1 MKECPLPHKTRALA
15 LAAAL
20 SVAGSLGATATAGAK
35 LKMPFKCG
43 VKVYGEAR
51 PSHDPAAAIDF
62 NGTGGGDTDLG
73 MPVVAAG
80 RGVITISRYYTENGY
95 GNAIEIRHP
104 SGARTFYAHLK
115 SRRFAV
121 GRHVRQGQRI
131 GRLGKSSARY
141 TFTAH
146 LHYEQRNAAGT
157 AVRARFNGG
166 VAEPYRHMDTPRLMR
181 SGNGC

>member
-1 MKECPLPHKTRALA
+1 LPQKTRVLA
-15 LAAAL
+15 VAAAL

-35 LKMPFKCG
+35 LRMPFKCG

-51 PSHDPAAAIDF
+51 ANHAPSAAIDF

-80 RGVITISRYYTENGY
+80 PGVITVSQYYTSNGY

-115 SRRFAV
+115 SRRFGV
-121 GRHVRQGQRI
+121 GRKVRQGQRI
-131 GRLGKSSARY
+131 GRLGKSSAKY

-157 AVRARFNGG
+157 PVRARFNGRL
-166 VAEPYRHMDTPRLMR
+166 AAPYRNMETPVLMR
-181 SGNGC
+181 SFNGC